1 MLRMAKRQLLIPAL
15 ILLLAALVR
24 IAFLDI
30 KPPHFDE
37 GINGWFCDQM
47 SKNGYYSYDP
57 TNYHGPFHFYVLFV
71 SLKLFGRNL
80 WALRLPVVLASLIT
94 LFWIFLFRPF
104 FSRTVCYLAALG
116 MAISPGFI
124 FYDRYSIHESWMVL
138 FLVVT
143 FWGIL
148 GISTSRDPKYFWG
161 FLLGLTG
168 MILTKETYIIHLA
181 AFAAAGCLQLI
192 WARLGKERP
201 DRPRGPLPV
210 AHIAAALLVGASLI
224 IFFYSGNFRNWGG
237 LAGLYET
244 FLPWTKTGI
253 DAAGHGKPDF
263 DLFPLLPPFLANIP
277 VLAGFANLKLNW
289 YWVRLML
296 DYEWF
301 ALGGLLFSVRFFFG
315 GQSTLRYLAL
325 YSLGVLFAYSIV
337 PYKTPWCVIS
347 IVWPFFFLGAALIE
361 FIAERFHRIVAV
373 LVSVPLFAQAAWK
386 SYDLNFVRYDNP
398 KERYVYVQ
406 TVREYHTFV
415 DPILEKGAKD
425 PASKTELSGLILLSS
440 YYPIPWTLGEFPN
453 IGYYTK
459 DDNWPD
465 KLDADFIAVEADK
478 ADALEKRLKD
488 SYFKADF
495 HLRDGMDECRAY
507 FRAKAFQ
514 DIFPGRQPEF
524 QPGKSP
530 E

>member
-1 MLRMAKRQLLIPAL
+1 MEKRQILFPAL

-24 IAFLDI
+24 IAYLDI

-47 SKNGYYSYDP
+47 ARTGFYAYDP
-57 TNYHGPFHFYVLFV
+57 TNYHGPLHFYVLFL

-80 WALRLPVVLASLIT
+80 WALRLPVVLASLIAI
-94 LFWIFLFRPF
+94 FWIFLFRPF
-104 FSRTVCYLAALG
+104 FSRTICYLAALG

-138 FLVVT
+138 FLIVT

-148 GISTSRDPKYFWG
+148 GIASSREPRYFWG
-161 FLLGLTG
+161 FLMGLTG

-181 AFAAAGCLQLI
+181 AFAAAGCLALI
-192 WARLGKERP
+192 WSRLAKKTPLNRP
-201 DRPRGPLPV
+201 SRRLPGL
-210 AHIAAALLVGASLI
+210 HIAAAIFVGVALI
-224 IFFYSGNFRNWGG
+224 IFFYSGNFRNWNG
-237 LAGLYET
+237 LAGLYQT

-263 DLFPLLPPFLANIP
+263 DLFPLIPPFLAGVP
-277 VLAGFANLKLNW
+277 GLGGFANLKLNW

-301 ALGGLLFSVRFFFG
+301 ALAGLLFSVPFVFG
-315 GQSTLRYLAL
+315 GQPALRYLAI
-325 YSLGVLFAYSIV
+325 YGLGVLFAYSIV
-337 PYKTPWCVIS
+337 PYKTPWCSIS
-347 IVWPFFFLGAALIE
+347 IVWPFLFLGAAAIE
-361 FIAERFHRIVAV
+361 FIAQGNRLVTV
-373 LVSVPLFAQAAWK
+373 LVAGSLFAPEAWK
-386 SYDLNFVRYDNP
+386 SYNLNLVNYDNP

-406 TVREYHTFV
+406 TVREYHKFV
-415 DPILEKGAKD
+415 DPILAKAARD
-425 PASKTELSGLILLSS
+425 PASARELSGLVLLSS
-440 YYPIPWTLGEFPN
+440 YFPIPWVLGDFSN
-453 IGYYTK
+453 IGYYAK
-459 DDNWPD
+459 NDSWPE
-465 KLDADFIAVEADK
+465 KLDSDFIAVEADK
-478 ADALEKRLKD
+478 ADELEKRLKD
-488 SYFKADF
+488 RYFTADF

-507 FRAKAFQ
+507 FRYKAFR

-524 QPGKSP
+524 EPRQSN